1 MARFTAEEVVEAFMN
16 QRPANGGIITTDGQ
30 SLFSFNT
37 RIAEHIPKNGGACT
51 VVYNYTYNGD
61 AYKSPATSQHVG
73 MVKQRI
79 PYRNVI
85 PVVKAQQ
92 AGLVP

>member
-1 MARFTAEEVVEAFMN
+1 MARLTPEQVVEAFMN
-16 QRPANGGIITTDGQ
+16 QKPANGGIISTDGQ
-30 SLFSFNT
+30 SLFSFST

-51 VVYNYTYNGD
+51 VVYNYTYNGN
-61 AYKSPATSQHVG
+61 AYKSPATSSHVG
-73 MVKQRI
+73 LAKQRI

-85 PVVKAQQ
+85 PITKAQK

>member
-1 MARFTAEEVVEAFMN
+1 MSRFTAKEVVEALLN

-37 RIAEHIPKNGGACT
+37 RIAEHIPRNGGAST
-51 VVYNYTYNGD
+51 VVYNYTYNGN
-61 AYKSPATSQHVG
+61 AYKSPATSSHVG
-73 MVKQRI
+73 LVKQRV

-85 PVVKAQQ
+85 PVAKAKE